1 MSKKYFFVLM
11 QNEVK
16 KVKIVGIEPK
26 KYFSKK
32 QQRDVTGFSLYF
44 DQESEHVYGLAVKEE
59 WVSNEVYADFIS
71 LFDGDPHKALGEQ
84 VKCFITDI
92 GASQKSCHAPDTVGC
107 PDSSYTCEVCEY
119 WGKEDDT

>member
-1 MSKKYFFVLM
+1 M
-11 QNEVK
+11 
-16 KVKIVGIEPK
+16 KIVGIEPK

-84 VKCFITDI
+84 VEVFYNRYR
-92 GASQKSCHAPDTVGC
+92 SHAPDTVGC
-107 PDSSYTCEVCEY
+107 PDSSYTCNVCKY

>member
-1 MSKKYFFVLM
+1 M
-11 QNEVK
+11 
-16 KVKIVGIEPK
+16 KVVGIEPK

-84 VKCFITDI
+84 V
-92 GASQKSCHAPDTVGC
+92 
-107 PDSSYTCEVCEY
+107 EVFYNRYRRVTKIVPCS
-119 WGKEDDT
+119 

>member
-1 MSKKYFFVLM
+1 VKYCTVKFFVLFCPWILLFEVFTFMLM
-11 QNEVK
+11 QDEVK
-16 KVKIVGIEPK
+16 RVKLVGIEPK

-32 QQRDVTGFSLYF
+32 QQRDVTGFNMYF

-84 VKCFITDI
+84 V
-92 GASQKSCHAPDTVGC
+92 
-107 PDSSYTCEVCEY
+107 EVFYNRYRSVTKIVPCS
-119 WGKEDDT
+119 